1 MLSNL
6 KSRELT
12 WPTFESLNLLD
23 LPTSVSELD
32 PVHVSLYENL
42 VLILSDLLVHH
53 LPASLSLIL
62 QSIFIIILPAAL

>member
-62 QSIFIIILPAAL
+62 QSIFIIILTAAL

>member
-1 MLSNL
+1 MLSYLN
-6 KSRELT
+6 SRELT
-12 WPTFESLNLLD
+12 WSTFESLNLLD

-62 QSIFIIILPAAL
+62 QSIFIIILTATL